1 MALKNHIMWWDSL
14 TPVDKNSPRNIN
26 RLVMLGEEI
35 RQSEI
40 GSWSDASR
48 HETEH
53 EDMEFDEL
61 EAEHGDGSGNGRGKP
76 NTKRNEVWP
85 KGRASQYQA

>member
-1 MALKNHIMWWDSL
+1 M
-14 TPVDKNSPRNIN
+14 TV
-26 RLVMLGEEI
+26 GEEI

-53 EDMEFDEL
+53 EDREFDEV
-61 EAEHGDGSGNGRGKP
+61 ETEQGDGGGNSRGKP
-76 NTKRNEVWP
+76 NTKRTEVRP